1 MSSSTKKIEKNHSR
15 NIPQSTSIYGGPVNK
30 RKMNMRRSLRVTA
43 KNAEIIGKFNV
54 TKAKQSLKKTVVYG
68 L

>member
-1 MSSSTKKIEKNHSR
+1 MSSSTKEIEKNHSR

-30 RKMNMRRSLRVTA
+30 RKMNMRRSVRVIA
-43 KNAEIIGKFNV
+43 KKEIIGKCNV
-54 TKAKQSLKKTVVYG
+54 TKAKQSLKKSVIYG